1 MNTLP
6 EAFFKELILMTI
18 QKEARWM
25 EWNEEMEDFQL
36 KQYLDDD
43 IIEELSLYLCGY
55 IPQLDM
61 ELAIQ
66 IFDESR
72 KGIFSSIIRGSG
84 DARRQEFSMA
94 DFQED
99 FVMNMLVYAANSQI
113 LQREMEDSYYKV
125 TEQLMEA
132 KSSGCAGCS
141 GCQPK

>member
-1 MNTLP
+1 MHTLP
-6 EAFFKELILMTI
+6 IEFFKELILMTI

-25 EWNEEMEDFQL
+25 EWDGEMEDFQL
-36 KQYLDDD
+36 TQYLDES
-43 IIEELSLYLCGY
+43 IIEELSLFLCGY

-66 IFDESR
+66 VFEEDR
-72 KGIFSSIIRGSG
+72 RGIFTSVIRETE

-125 TEQLMEA
+125 TQQLMEA
-132 KSSGCAGCS
+132 KSSGCAGCK
-141 GCQPK
+141 GCQPE